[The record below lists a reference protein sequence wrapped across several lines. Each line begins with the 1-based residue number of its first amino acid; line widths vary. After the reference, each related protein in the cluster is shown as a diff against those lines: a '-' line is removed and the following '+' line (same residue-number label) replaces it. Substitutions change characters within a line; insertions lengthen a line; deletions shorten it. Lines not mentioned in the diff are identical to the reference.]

1 MSLIVTKRHG
11 PVRVAHAYFEAPDP
25 PPRCDILRLR
35 QVPTCA
41 HGAGWS
47 CTGFDTL
54 LIDLT
59 QSEESLWR
67 SLHGKTR
74 ERIRRALKRDELTV
88 TRSDDP
94 DPSEIEVLARVY
106 DRFATEREF
115 GRADRDALGQFRRA
129 GALSI
134 SRISHP
140 SRGDLAFH
148 AIIVTPNRA
157 RGLLAVMQ
165 RSAVPP
171 EEAPLLGRAN
181 RLLFWDDL
189 VHFQRRGIREY
200 DFGGLYRK
208 GDDPALARIAE
219 FKLGFGGRVVTE
231 YKCTGALTWRGRV
244 ALALRPGVE
253 LLVRLARRSEPAAP
267 EETEAAE
274 SRTASEP
281 QT

>member
-11 PVRVAHAYFEAPDP
+11 PVRVAHAYFETPEP
-25 PPRCDILRLR
+25 LPRCDILRLR
-35 QVPTCA
+35 QVPACV

-88 TRSDDP
+88 ARSDDP
-94 DPSEIEVLARVY
+94 DPSEVEILARVY
-106 DRFATEREF
+106 DRFATERQF
-115 GRADRDALGQFRRA
+115 GRADREALEQFRRA

-134 SRISHP
+134 SRVAHP
-140 SRGDLAFH
+140 RHGDLAFH
-148 AIIVTPNRA
+148 AIVVTPSRA

-171 EEAPLLGRAN
+171 QEAPLLGRAN
-181 RLLFWDDL
+181 RLLFWEDL

-200 DFGGLYRK
+200 DFGGLYQK
-208 GDDPALARIAE
+208 GDDAALARIAE

-231 YKCTGALTWRGRV
+231 YKCTGALTWKGRV
-244 ALALRPGVE
+244 VLKLRPGLE
-253 LLVRLARRSEPAAP
+253 RLRRLARRPEAAIP
-267 EETEAAE
+267 EEPEAVE
-274 SRTASEP
+274 SPPAVETRT
-281 QT
+281 